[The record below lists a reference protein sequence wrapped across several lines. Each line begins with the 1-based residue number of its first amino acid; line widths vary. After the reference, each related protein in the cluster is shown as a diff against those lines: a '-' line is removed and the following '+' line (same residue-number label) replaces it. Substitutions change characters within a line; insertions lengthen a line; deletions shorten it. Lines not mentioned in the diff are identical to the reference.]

1 MDIELDKKNI
11 EPSLNDVETAFS
23 ILDKRVDCLSGVGEK
38 ISKSLLNI
46 GISKIKDI
54 IFSFPYRYEIIKE
67 DFFYGDKGVL
77 KGKFENYNKIRTKKG
92 KIMLKAFFRS
102 ENGFFS
108 GIWLNFTK
116 DYPANTLKVGNNYY
130 LYGLVVKNE
139 NMPSIFHP
147 EFLSKDDVGSIR
159 PIYSTTKL
167 VTQNFYKKI
176 VSQVISKYLDLINE
190 TLPYY
195 ILDKYNFPNIKD
207 AIFTLHNPKTEANV
221 KEILNRNHIA
231 YNRFIYNEF
240 FYLQMALEKKK
251 QLYTSV
257 DGISFNINKEFL
269 NEIKDLLP
277 FKLTNSQRQV
287 IIDIFNDM
295 KNKKQMNRLIQGD
308 VGSGKTVIAFIAAAV
323 AVNNGYQAVIIAPT
337 EVLAEQHFFNMQK
350 LFKNTKFSIGLLTGS
365 LSKKNKLETKN
376 LIASGSINFII
387 GTHALIEENVEFYNL
402 GFVVVDEQ
410 HRFGVKQRKSLI
422 NKGIAPDILLM
433 TATPIPRTLA
443 MTLYGDLDVS
453 IIDEMPPGRKPCI
466 TKHYSSNYLN
476 SALEFVRDIIKQGN
490 RAYFIYP
497 LIDESDKLEL
507 KAATKSYEY
516 IKEYFNDK
524 KTGLLHGKMKS
535 EEKTALLAQFKNGDL
550 DILVSTTVVEVGVDV
565 PEANIIV
572 IENAERFG
580 LSQLHQ
586 LRGRVGRSDKQSYCL
601 LITSDEIS
609 ENSQKRIK
617 AMVDFTDGFKLSEID
632 LKLRGQGDFFGTKQS
647 GLPDFK
653 FADIVKDTKILI
665 NAKNDVKIILQDDP
679 LLKDEKNKV
688 IKETLELIYNSD
700 NSYYGVG

>member
-1 MDIELDKKNI
+1 MDIKLNKKNI
-11 EPSLNDVETAFS
+11 EPSLNNTETAFS
-23 ILDKRVDCLSGVGEK
+23 ILDKSVDNISGIGEK
-38 ISKSLLNI
+38 ISNSLLNI

-67 DFFYGDKGVL
+67 DFIYGDKGVL

-116 DYPANTLKVGNNYY
+116 DYPINSLKVGKNYY
-130 LYGLVVKNE
+130 LYGVVVKNE

-147 EFLSKDDVGSIR
+147 EFLSEDDVGSIR
-159 PIYSTTKL
+159 PIYSTSKL

-176 VSQVISKYLDLINE
+176 VSQVLSKYLDLINE

-195 ILDKYNFPNIKD
+195 ILNKYNFPNIKD
-207 AIFTLHNPKTEANV
+207 AIFTLHNPKTETNV
-221 KEILNRNHIA
+221 KEILNRHHIA

-240 FYLQMALEKKK
+240 FYLQIALEKKK

-323 AVNNGYQAVIIAPT
+323 AVYNGYQAVIIAPT
-337 EVLAEQHFFNMQK
+337 EVLAEQHFLNMEK

-365 LSKKNKLETKN
+365 LTKKNKLETKN

-387 GTHALIEENVEFYNL
+387 GTHALIEENVEFHNL

-466 TKHYSSNYLN
+466 TKHYSLAYIN
-476 SALEFVRDIIKQGN
+476 SALEFVRDFINTGN

-516 IKEYFNDK
+516 IKNFFNDK
-524 KTGLLHGKMKS
+524 KIGLLHGKMKS
-535 EEKTALLAQFKNGDL
+535 EEKTNYLNQFKNGDL

-601 LITSDEIS
+601 LVTSDEIS

-653 FADIVKDTKILI
+653 FADIIKDTIILI
-665 NAKNDVKIILQDDP
+665 NTKNDIKEILQEDP
-679 LLKDEKNKV
+679 LLKEEKNKV
-688 IKETLELIYNSD
+688 IKETLEIMYNSD
-700 NSYYGVG
+700 SSYYGIG